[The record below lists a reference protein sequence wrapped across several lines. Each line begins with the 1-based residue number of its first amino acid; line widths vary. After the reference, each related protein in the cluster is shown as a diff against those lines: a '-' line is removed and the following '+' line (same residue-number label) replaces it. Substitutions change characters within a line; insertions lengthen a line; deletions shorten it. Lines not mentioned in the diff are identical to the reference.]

1 MKILMPLILLL
12 AMISCTSNNRKVVVI
27 QPLGDFS
34 KEEALQV
41 LEGIKELN
49 PYTVLNE
56 SIPFPEEAYY
66 EPRNR
71 YRADSL
77 IGYLSSRIGEDSVI
91 IGLSKKDISVTKD
104 EFSDWGVMGLGYCP
118 GNACI
123 VSSFRLKKNNK
134 NEQFY
139 KVALHELGHTQGLTH
154 CSDKTCL
161 MRDAEGGNP
170 LDDEKDF
177 CPSCKKKLKAKNW
190 ILEDN

>member
-1 MKILMPLILLL
+1 MKILFSLILLI
-12 AMISCTSNNRKVVVI
+12 AIISCSSNNKKVIVI

-34 KEEALQV
+34 EKEALQV
-41 LEGIKELN
+41 LDGIKELN
-49 PYTVLNE
+49 PSTVLNE
-56 SIPFPEEAYY
+56 TIPFPDEAYY

-77 IGYLSSRIGEDSVI
+77 IKYLSSRIGEDSVI
-91 IGLSKKDISVTKD
+91 IGLSKKDISVTKG

-118 GNACI
+118 GNACVI
-123 VSSFRLKKNNK
+123 SSFRLKKNNK

-154 CSDKTCL
+154 CANKTCL

-170 LDDEKDF
+170 LDAEKGF
-177 CPSCKKKLKAKNW
+177 CLSCKKLLKAQNW
-190 ILEDN
+190 ILKDY

>member
-1 MKILMPLILLL
+1 MKILTPLILLL
-12 AMISCTSNNRKVVVI
+12 GMISCTSNNRRVIVI

-49 PYTVLNE
+49 PSTVLNE
-56 SIPFPEEAYY
+56 TIPFPDKAYY
-66 EPRNR
+66 KPRNR

-77 IGYLSSRIGEDSVI
+77 IHYLSSRIGKDSVI
-91 IGLSKKDISVTKD
+91 IGLSKKDISVTKG

-123 VSSFRLKKNNK
+123 ASSFRLKKNNK

-154 CSDKTCL
+154 CNDKTCL

-170 LDDEKDF
+170 LDEEKDF
-177 CPSCKKKLKAKNW
+177 CSSCKKTLKAQNWKLK
-190 ILEDN
+190 DN